1 MGNTPIAFSGISES
15 GPRIS
20 SLLLSERA
28 ETATCPENSDPLCV
42 QKVRLYQP
50 ALSQFQSAG
59 RLIVYFTADNLTL
72 DEKTKQ
78 PRVSVR
84 FTLKESANTMK
95 SPIAENVQA
104 LPGPTPNSVLVFA
117 EYDLKSLRS
126 GNYTLQ
132 ATTQDLVRK
141 TAVSEET
148 KFAIQ

>member
-1 MGNTPIAFSGISES
+1 
-15 GPRIS
+15 
-20 SLLLSERA
+20 LLSERA
-28 ETATCPENSDPLCV
+28 ETATCPETSDPLCV

-59 RLIVYFTADNLTL
+59 RLIVYFTADNLAL
-72 DEKTKQ
+72 DGQTKQ
-78 PRVSVR
+78 PRVAVR
-84 FTLKESANTMK
+84 FALKEAANAIK

-117 EYDLKSLRS
+117 EYDLKSLRTGS
-126 GNYTLQ
+126 YTLQ

-148 KFAIQ
+148 RFAIQ